1 MKYGSIIPKLYLL
14 HCSVCNFQVHGGLK
28 GSEVAGFLAVS
39 LQSCGMQEKMK
50 FALFSIEQEKGTCNI
65 SMSLKQNDLPSQVAE
80 TQEVPTVNI

>member
-39 LQSCGMQEKMK
+39 LQSCGMQEKIVC
-50 FALFSIEQEKGTCNI
+50 FIFY
-65 SMSLKQNDLPSQVAE
+65 
-80 TQEVPTVNI
+80 